1 MVALFITTVCAVAA
15 SAEESEP
22 APPPPPSSSSSS
34 PPPSQPASE
43 STSDAQGECPV
54 CPVCADGNDTN
65 APAPP
70 AKAKKVRIATVSF
83 MADFLKNNFVDEY
96 NAANADTVQIELVP
110 FQGLGRLEEEI
121 IADAR
126 GKIGLYDAYVL
137 MPVITGN
144 IDELGGL
151 KDLTQFV
158 RENSE
163 LAWSDVTLF
172 HRDVAAVY
180 NNKVVTLPLDG
191 DVLLMYY
198 RQDLLDEYGLDVP
211 RTWDEYSEVAEFF
224 DGKVIN
230 GTRMFGS
237 CQGRNKGCAGSYW
250 NLAVLSAYTQS
261 LGSFQGALVDPQNPD
276 DFGAI
281 VNSPA
286 LDAALANIERQLRAS
301 NATIELDGHPD
312 GAGTSCIA
320 TNSIMFTQEKNCA
333 LTYNWGDFFPAA
345 AYEGEGNIGAPDFGV
360 SMLPG
365 SEEVLDRETN
375 QLVRCEDRPELCP
388 HATEYYD
395 DNGDLEMLVNH
406 SPYAAF
412 GGWSAAVNP
421 NADLS
426 KQTAAE
432 EFFAWMSS
440 PAVSIN
446 GIIPPG
452 GTSTATQ
459 AYRYSHLNTDLWVA
473 QGYNREKVDEY
484 TDATLDSL
492 ENANVVIDLRIP
504 RASNLMSSLD
514 SVIFD
519 YLNNTVRPSI
529 DDEDVIME
537 EVEDGSGNRRRQRR
551 SLAQASSST
560 PLEAGDVGETL
571 GNQFNEIRDE
581 HDAEVTTPSKQLG
594 PLVQKSYGVYTEDM
608 KDSGDELDGGA
619 IAGIVVG
626 CVAGVALI
634 ALAAYYFLRRKRDR
648 AWQINYSDLT
658 FGEEIGAGSFGTVY
672 LGTYHGTEVAI
683 KQVSVRRKRKFR
695 SSSGSST
702 GTGSSFRGSLT
713 SRLSTFMGFASAGGS
728 GGGTREP
735 DDDEEEDVATVQG
748 DTSLKDGTT
757 ATPNVDVE
765 AGDAANISPD
775 GPTDSIEESP
785 SLSDSSVNAAGST
798 MSPSASTMGA
808 RAARITTVKDEISLL
823 SKLRHPKVCLLM
835 GASIYE
841 DNAYIV
847 MEYCSRGSLDEL
859 LSNPSLEIDN
869 DMRMSWLLDVATGM
883 AFLHSHKPSVIH
895 RDLKPKNILIDE
907 KFTAKVAD
915 FGLSIYEGNAA
926 AAASGAGTVR
936 YMAPEVL
943 EGLGASSTSDVYAF
957 GISLWEMYQ
966 GSRAYPSLNGA
977 DIVAG
982 VKKDSLRPE
991 PTPLSMSNKLTE
1003 LMQECWAQNPAR
1015 RPDFNEI
1022 RTRLSEM
1029 TVSST
1034 TLADR
1039 MQGNSMAKDEKLLFK
1054 MLPVHVATA
1063 LRDGQ
1068 PTPPEKFEC
1077 VTILF
1082 SDIVN
1087 YTNISSM
1094 LAPEEVMDMLN
1105 RLYEKFDELVAKYEL
1120 FKVETVGDAYM
1131 IAGGIQ
1137 HHESDDHADRILK
1150 YAEEA
1155 VAAGRE
1161 TVILPDENGNPDFSK
1176 FSIDGNDGYIDIRA
1190 GVHSGPIVASV
1201 IGDLKPRYALFGDTI
1216 NVAARMESSSIR
1228 GKIQL
1233 TEKAV
1238 KTLKHPS
1245 EHLIVTRGDMDI
1257 KGKGKMK
1264 TFFASKKV

>member
-1 MVALFITTVCAVAA
+1 MVVMLVVATAAAVYA

-22 APPPPPSSSSSS
+22 APPSSS
-34 PPPSQPASE
+34 QPTAEPTSE
-43 STSDAQGECPV
+43 TQDECPV
-54 CPVCADGNDTN
+54 CPVCTDGDAN
-65 APAPP
+65 APAMPT
-70 AKAKKVRIATVSF
+70 KAKKVRIATVGF
-83 MADFLKNNFVDEY
+83 MANFLKTNFVDEY

-237 CQGRNKGCAGSYW
+237 CQGRQKGCAGSYW

-261 LGSFQGALVDPQNPD
+261 LGSFQGALVDPKNTN
-276 DFGAI
+276 DFGAL
-281 VNSPA
+281 VNGPA

-312 GAGTSCIA
+312 AAGSSCIV
-320 TNSIMFTQEKNCA
+320 TNKIMFTEEKNCV

-375 QLVRCEDRPELCP
+375 MLVRCEDRPELCP
-388 HATEYYD
+388 HATEYYNE
-395 DNGDLEMLVNH
+395 NGDLEMLVNH

-421 NADLS
+421 NADIS

-452 GTSTATQ
+452 GSATATQ

-484 TDATLDSL
+484 TDATLQSL
-492 ENANVVIDLRIP
+492 ENANVVIDLRVP

-519 YLNNTVRPSI
+519 YLNNTVRPTI
-529 DDEDVIME
+529 DDEDMVI
-537 EVEDGSGNRRRQRR
+537 DDQDSGNRRRR
-551 SLAQASSST
+551 SLAQASSS
-560 PLEAGDVGETL
+560 PVDAGDVGETL

-594 PLVQKSYGVYTEDM
+594 PLIQKSYGVYTADM
-608 KDSGDELDGGA
+608 DSGGDDLDAGA

-626 CVAGVALI
+626 CVAGVGLV

-658 FGEEIGAGSFGTVY
+658 FGEEIGAGTFGTVF

-695 SSSGSST
+695 PSAGIPTGSGSF
-702 GTGSSFRGSLT
+702 FREAISA
-713 SRLSTFMGFASAGGS
+713 RLSTLIGFVGGGS
-728 GGGTREP
+728 SGGSTHVL
-735 DDDEEEDVATVQG
+735 DDENDNIAMEQSAKAQSG
-748 DTSLKDGTT
+748 
-757 ATPNVDVE
+757 AANIDVE
-765 AGDAANISPD
+765 SGDAAQNSPD

-785 SLSDSSVNAAGST
+785 QLSDSSVNASESAL
-798 MSPSASTMGA
+798 SPSSSTMGA
-808 RAARITTVKDEISLL
+808 KAARIATVKDEISLL

-895 RDLKPKNILIDE
+895 RDLKPKNILVDE

-926 AAASGAGTVR
+926 AATSGAGTVR

-943 EGLGASSTSDVYAF
+943 EGLGASGASDVYAF

-966 GSRAYPSLNGA
+966 GSRAYPSLNA
-977 DIVAG
+977 VDIVTG

-991 PTPLSMSNKLTE
+991 PTPLSMSNKLAE

-1022 RTRLSEM
+1022 RSRLSEM
-1029 TVSST
+1029 TSSST

-1155 VAAGRE
+1155 LAAGRE
-1161 TVILPDENGNPDFSK
+1161 TVILPDENGEPDFSK
-1176 FSIDGNDGYIDIRA
+1176 FSIDGNDGYIDIRV

-1238 KTLKHPS
+1238 QTLKHPG
-1245 EHLIVTRGDMDI
+1245 EHFIALRGDMDI

-1264 TFFASKKV
+1264 TFFVSKKP